1 MSLGFVT
8 KCATAFLD
16 FIHVV
21 EAINDFS
28 ADNCTMLQTANVVNR
43 LMLLGF
49 SVTETKKLFS
59 NPSNHQVLASLKAK
73 ELPSR
78 YLDLLIKLLQGPILA
93 EDDVETPLQFLE
105 RAMVAP
111 MADIAR
117 VSAEQSF
124 YEIKHCLNNALEQN
138 ITPNPNSSLDP
149 ILGCTEKLKKL
160 EGQISR
166 ALKIKMLAEVSLI
179 SSVGDLC
186 KEWYHSI
193 YARAIADLRLSLQQP
208 DPQEIEAAI
217 MNAFPIP
224 AAFHQD
230 LTLRSYI
237 CPITL
242 EPIRYPVEDP
252 TANSHQQGQDNPVLY
267 ERSAIINSLSVR
279 PLSPWTREPLTVDQ
293 LIPRQDIQDVIEMRL
308 EHYSSNVWN
317 YIESSPLFQQHLQ
330 ATPNNSHIFSKK

>member
-1 MSLGFVT
+1 MNLGFAA

-21 EAINDFS
+21 EAVNDCS
-28 ADNCTMLQTANVVNR
+28 ADDCTMLQTANVVNR

-59 NPSNHQVLASLKAK
+59 NPSNNQALACLKAK

-78 YLDLLIKLLQGPILA
+78 YLALLIQLLKGPILA

-105 RAMVAP
+105 RAVIVP

-124 YEIKHCLNNALEQN
+124 YEIKHCLNNAIEQN
-138 ITPNPNSSLDP
+138 TIHNSSLDP

-160 EGQISR
+160 EGQISS
-166 ALKIKMLAEVSLI
+166 ALKIKMLAETSLI
-179 SSVGDLC
+179 SSTGDLC
-186 KEWYHSI
+186 REWYNSI
-193 YARAIADLRLSLQQP
+193 YARAIADLRLNLQQP
-208 DPQEIEAAI
+208 TPRKIEKAI
-217 MNAFPIP
+217 MESFPIP
-224 AAFHQD
+224 VAFHED
-230 LTLRSYI
+230 LTLQSYI

-252 TANSHQQGQDNPVLY
+252 TARDHQQGQDSPVLY

-279 PLSPWTREPLTVDQ
+279 PLSPWTRKPLTPDQ
-293 LIPRQDIQDVIEMRL
+293 LLPRQDIQDEIEMRL
-308 EHYSSNVWN
+308 EHYSSNIWN
-317 YIESSPLFQQHLQ
+317 YLETSPLFQQHLK
-330 ATPNNSHIFSKK
+330 TDPNNLNAL

>member
-1 MSLGFVT
+1 MNLGFVA

-28 ADNCTMLQTANVVNR
+28 TDDCTMLQTANVVNR

-59 NPSNHQVLASLKAK
+59 NPSNNQVLASLKAR

-78 YLDLLIKLLQGPILA
+78 YLTLLIKLLKGPILA
-93 EDDVETPLQFLE
+93 EDEVETPLQFLE
-105 RAMVAP
+105 RAVIAP
-111 MADIAR
+111 IADIAR
-117 VSAEQSF
+117 VSAEQSL
-124 YEIKHCLNNALEQN
+124 YEIKHCLNNALEKN
-138 ITPNPNSSLDP
+138 TIPIPNGSLDP

-160 EGQISR
+160 EGQISN
-166 ALKIKMLAEVSLI
+166 ALKIKILAETSLI
-179 SSVGDLC
+179 SSTGDLC
-186 KEWYHSI
+186 REWYNSI

-208 DPQEIEAAI
+208 DLPQKIEAAI

-224 AAFHQD
+224 AAFHED

-252 TANSHQQGQDNPVLY
+252 TASSHQQGQDNPILY

-279 PLSPWTREPLTVDQ
+279 PLSPWTREPLTADQ
-293 LIPRQDIQDVIEMRL
+293 LISRQDIQDVIEMRL

-330 ATPNNSHIFSKK
+330 TVPNSSHIL